1 MARVRLCV
9 CGSWFLSSWFVGRE
23 EVRRGKPLSLHNTL
37 AVVWWQGAEACRK
50 PPSRTIALK
59 SFTGMT
65 LTTTGESAVAVLR
78 RT

>member
-1 MARVRLCV
+1 
-9 CGSWFLSSWFVGRE
+9 
-23 EVRRGKPLSLHNTL
+23 L

-50 PPSRTIALK
+50 PSSRTIALK